1 MKLITIVIPVF
12 NEEKHITDC
21 IHSVLA
27 FKVPDQIQYEIWV
40 IDGGSTDKTRN
51 IIKSIQINNDS
62 VVIYLKDPG
71 SPVLIKDL
79 LDKNS
84 FHVVMPMKI

>member
-1 MKLITIVIPVF
+1 MTITKNSLQLSVTSPNSGEGIENINAQFNSEDMNVSFNSKYLI
-12 NEEKHITDC
+12 D
-21 IHSVLA
+21 
-27 FKVPDQIQYEIWV
+27 
-40 IDGGSTDKTRN
+40 
-51 IIKSIQINNDS
+51 IISQINNDS

-84 FHVVMPMKI
+84 FHVVMPMKIWFILFKN